1 MFLELVDVEVF
12 PVQPI
17 ISFMKSYRMIP
28 DLGRNENQPNQIAIP
43 LRLIEFEFIRFH
55 VSFLAS
61 HV

>member
-1 MFLELVDVEVF
+1 MFFELVDVEMF
-12 PVQPI
+12 SVQPV
-17 ISFMKSYRMIP
+17 ISLMKSYRMIP